1 MNLKTPQTT
10 VWQIVNCKILYGFL
24 LWYYDEWPS
33 QVKRVLWF
41 YMHFINLHEYT
52 SERKNQ
58 PKKFFDVIMP
68 RSKIFHKCLNKF
80 KISWV
85 ALWRMRNWCLN
96 ANGIFS
102 LPYVICCLLLKIYV
116 PSVNHNKLFA
126 FCLNLHSI
134 SSQSFF
140 FFGHLHRCTHTYT
153 RAHIQIH
160 SHLQ

>member
-1 MNLKTPQTT
+1 MT
-10 VWQIVNCKILYGFL
+10 NCKLQNSVWIFIVILWCMTFASWTGAMILYA
-24 LWYYDEWPS
+24 
-33 QVKRVLWF
+33 F
-41 YMHFINLHEYT
+41 YKFTRIYIEKT
-52 SERKNQ
+52 KST
-58 PKKFFDVIMP
+58 KKFFFDVIMP
-68 RSKIFHKCLNKF
+68 RSQIFHKCLNKF

-85 ALWRMRNWCLN
+85 ALWRMRNWCLK